1 MLRLTKQ
8 IFIGLL
14 RFSGSLATK
23 GLSLNNE
30 PSMVRP
36 TLIDQNPVELKYY
49 SWLIQIKC
57 SGICNATNDL
67 STKICVPSKT
77 KDVNVEVFN
86 IITRINE
93 AKKLVNIFQVILN
106 AITIKQHV
114 IQIKNGKISRM
125 SI

>member
-36 TLIDQNPVELKYY
+36 TLIDQNAVELKYY
-49 SWLIQIKC
+49 SWLI
-57 SGICNATNDL
+57 
-67 STKICVPSKT
+67 
-77 KDVNVEVFN
+77 
-86 IITRINE
+86 
-93 AKKLVNIFQVILN
+93 
-106 AITIKQHV
+106 
-114 IQIKNGKISRM
+114 
-125 SI
+125 

>member
-49 SWLIQIKC
+49 PLM
-57 SGICNATNDL
+57 
-67 STKICVPSKT
+67 
-77 KDVNVEVFN
+77 VN
-86 IITRINE
+86 
-93 AKKLVNIFQVILN
+93 LDQ
-106 AITIKQHV
+106 
-114 IQIKNGKISRM
+114 M
-125 SI
+125 